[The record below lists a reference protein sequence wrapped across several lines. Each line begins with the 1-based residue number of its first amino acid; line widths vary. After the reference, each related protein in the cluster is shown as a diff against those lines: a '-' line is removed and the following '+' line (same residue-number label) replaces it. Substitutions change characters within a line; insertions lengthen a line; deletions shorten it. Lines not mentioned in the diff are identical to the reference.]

1 MGRIRV
7 TMSGFHNLAVGFI
20 ALNCNKTNAV
30 LDNGIRKKR
39 MK

>member
-30 LDNGIRKKR
+30 LDNGMKK
-39 MK
+39 KK